1 MPRRPTQAD
10 VARLAGVSQTVV
22 SHVLNGTQPKAM
34 APATR
39 ERVLEAIEELGYIP
53 DLTARSLRLKRT
65 NTISVFVPDLVNPFY
80 GMLLAG
86 AQDEAT
92 EAGYDLLIYHTA
104 GRRDLEIRALQIV
117 LSGRADAI
125 IGVPYDLDGTDLA
138 PLLLRDI
145 PVALLAPTD
154 RLDPERLTTI
164 DLVDVPGLAGAIS
177 VVEHLI
183 ERGHTRIAIIKGPIG
198 TPQQRHREKGYRQA
212 MARHGLAVDEDLV
225 INGTFDEETGYA
237 RLTELLGRPERPTAV
252 FATSDMIAIGALIA
266 CREAGVRVPQDLAIG
281 GIGDIPVAR
290 LVSPA
295 LTTVNQQHPRLGR
308 ELVRLA
314 ISRLQNPR
322 LGPGRTIVGSSELII
337 REST

>member
-1 MPRRPTQAD
+1 MARRPTQAD

-39 ERVLEAIEELGYIP
+39 ERVLAAIAELDYTP

-65 NTISVFVPDLVNPFY
+65 NTITVFVPDLVNPYY

-86 AQDEAT
+86 AQDEAS
-92 EAGYDLLIYHTA
+92 EAGYDLMIYHTS
-104 GRRDLEIRALQIV
+104 GRGDLERRALQIA
-117 LSGRADAI
+117 LSGRADAV
-125 IGVPYDLDGTDLA
+125 IGVPYDLDGPDLS
-138 PLLLRDI
+138 PLLLRGI
-145 PVALLAPTD
+145 PVAMLSPAD
-154 RLDPERLTTI
+154 RIDPDRTTTI
-164 DLVDVPGLAGAIS
+164 DLVDVPGLTGAIS

-183 ERGHTRIAIIKGPIG
+183 ERGHTRIAIINGRIG
-198 TPQQRHREKGYRQA
+198 TPQQRHRETGFRQA
-212 MARHGLAVDEDLV
+212 MARHGIPVDEELV
-225 INGTFDEETGYA
+225 INGTFDEESGYA
-237 RLTELLGRPERPTAV
+237 RMMELIARPARPTAV
-252 FATSDMIAIGALIA
+252 FATSDMIAIVAMIA
-266 CREAGVRVPQDLAIG
+266 CRNAGLRIPQDMAIG

-314 ISRLQNPR
+314 ISRLHDPQ
-322 LGPGRTIVGSSELII
+322 LGPGRTVVGSSELVI